1 MGESS
6 SFMGDTSVTIVDWRE
21 SVKRACITPLYS
33 IKVKHGIARTW
44 NSCEYLSF
52 LCGLPQEG
60 GGGTCQDS
68 LATTKFTELAVLISR
83 QFPPSP
89 PCKLYVHLTDNRY
102 IDGAMGLND
111 NNDGGNDELM
121 VCCKT
126 RT

>member
-44 NSCEYLSF
+44 TSCEYLSF

-60 GGGTCQDS
+60 GGDMSRFVGYDKVYRTRGS
-68 LATTKFTELAVLISR
+68 NFTAIS
-83 QFPPSP
+83 PEPT
-89 PCKLYVHLTDNRY
+89 V
-102 IDGAMGLND
+102 
-111 NNDGGNDELM
+111 
-121 VCCKT
+121 
-126 RT
+126 